1 MNRYGMRVCGIH
13 TVQDV
18 LRINFNQVFMGVT
31 SYCDQTGFTCGVD
44 EEAVLKKTVMDQAEQ
59 RIILMDSSKV
69 GVKSTY
75 SICGL
80 KDVDVIIS
88 DGSLPEEFEEACRDY
103 KIQII

>member
-1 MNRYGMRVCGIH
+1 MNRYSMSVCGVH
-13 TVQDV
+13 TVQEV
-18 LRINFNQVFMGVT
+18 QRINFNQVFMGVT

-44 EEAVLKKTVMDQAEQ
+44 EEAVLKKAVMDQAEQ

-80 KDVDVIIS
+80 KDVDIIIS
-88 DGSLPEEFEEACRDY
+88 DGNLPGEFQEACRSY